1 MRYVV
6 VPEGGQV
13 SAWGAMCITAVLA
26 GCGMTLV
33 STGSTVSHV
42 STLRSPKPKILLI
55 DGAYNISFKRL

>member
-13 SAWGAMCITAVLA
+13 SAHGAMCMTAVLA
-26 GCGMTLV
+26 GCEMTLV

-42 STLRSPKPKILLI
+42 STLRAPKIHLI
-55 DGAYNISFKRL
+55 DGAYNTSFKRL

>member
-13 SAWGAMCITAVLA
+13 SAWDAMCMTAVLA
-26 GCGMTLV
+26 GCGMILV
-33 STGSTVSHV
+33 STGWTV
-42 STLRSPKPKILLI
+42 STLRSPKIHLI